1 MKTLIQVAVVAS
13 VVLMLS
19 ITSYAAGQTPTPRY
33 EFPPMVL
40 PVAGPA
46 VTPAI
51 SPGPAPAASPTPMAV
66 PAPAAEPRHLNRR
79 IGAIFTKAR
88 EAFVRADLKLAA
100 LEVRRGAAVLR
111 KEEYKANGDV
121 RKELAAT
128 ALDLDLLA
136 SRIEQS
142 KVKAGSELDTAFARA
157 DQALAE
163 NGKVMAKTA
172 GDLKTTTPGPG
183 ITATAARQGMPSRQP
198 VNAALATPPEKP
210 IQGSA
215 GSYEELNKRIEALS
229 KEITEL
235 RTELNTLNSHEA
247 GMKH

>member
-1 MKTLIQVAVVAS
+1 MKTFTQLAVVAS

-19 ITSYAAGQTPTPRY
+19 TTSYAAGQAPTPRY
-33 EFPPMVL
+33 QFPPMVL

-46 VTPAI
+46 VTPAV
-51 SPGPAPAASPTPMAV
+51 SPGPEPATSPAPMAR
-66 PAPAAEPRHLNRR
+66 PTPAAEPIRLSER

-88 EAFVRADLKLAA
+88 EAFVRAELKIAA
-100 LEVRRGAAVLR
+100 AEVRRSAALLR
-111 KEEYKANGDV
+111 KEEAKATGDV
-121 RKELAAT
+121 RKELAAN

-136 SRIEQS
+136 ARIEQS

-157 DQALAE
+157 NHALADHG
-163 NGKVMAKTA
+163 NAMAKTA
-172 GDLKTTTPGPG
+172 GNLKTTTPGPG
-183 ITATAARQGMPSRQP
+183 ITATAARQAMPSRQP

-210 IQGSA
+210 VQTAA
-215 GSYEELNKRIEALS
+215 GSYEELNKRIDALS

-235 RTELNTLNSHEA
+235 RTELNTLKSHEA